1 MMQEYLTGE
10 IDFKSDI
17 RRSSSLHSYQT
28 RRSNELHLHRVHT
41 NWGKQTFILQASK
54 DWKNLD
60 NDIQNSKSLLF
71 FKAKLKTL

>member
-1 MMQEYLTGE
+1 MMQKYLSGE

-17 RRSSSLHSYQT
+17 WRSSSLHSYQT
-28 RRSNELHLHRVHT
+28 RRSNDLHLPHVHT
-41 NWGKQTFILQASK
+41 NWGKQTFIFQASK

-60 NDIQNSKSLLF
+60 NDIENSKSLSF